1 MHPRFDGPNSA
12 GMKDA
17 ESKTQPRL
25 HPRSFAILFA
35 VSVVVAIGNTGL
47 MSILP
52 AIGREIAIPDAYMAA
67 IFSLSALLWAV
78 MSPIWA
84 RESDRRGRK
93 PLIMLGLAGFAIS
106 MLCCGLVVTA
116 GLYHLAPWY
125 VIFVIFLLARALFG
139 LIGSASNPA
148 TQAYVAERTS
158 RSERTQQMASLAGA
172 FGLGTV
178 VGPFLAPLFILPFVT
193 LAGPLFS
200 FALLSAAMLAV
211 VWRYLPEAPRARDQ
225 RRFPAAGERGF
236 SAAFGWVGKIAAQ
249 VRQPRKLAAEAI
261 AASRSSVLFPF
272 LVYGFLVATCQTA
285 QGYTL
290 GFMIIDKLELTPIK
304 ALGFISVAMAAG
316 AMAGLLAQW
325 GLIRIFNMGPKALLR
340 WGVGL
345 ACLGNL
351 ITVFAPDYWTVVAG
365 YAISALGYG
374 FARPGFTAGAS
385 LAVKMQDQAKA
396 AGYIAAVNGLNVIIA
411 PLFVGLYQA
420 VAWAPFLLN
429 AAILA
434 GLLVFALKNRVLR
447 EAGERGDDDDDE
459 ATLALLERSD
469 EGGV

>member
-1 MHPRFDGPNSA
+1 
-12 GMKDA
+12 MKDA
-17 ESKTQPRL
+17 ETKTQPRL

-35 VSVVVAIGNTGL
+35 VSIVVAIGNTGL

-52 AIGREIAIPDAYMAA
+52 AIGREIDIPDAFMAA

-84 RESDRRGRK
+84 RESDKRGRR

-116 GLYHLAPWY
+116 GLHHLAPWY

-139 LIGSASNPA
+139 LIGSSSNPA
-148 TQAYVAERTS
+148 TQAYVAERTN

-193 LAGPLFS
+193 LAGPLYA
-200 FALLSAAMLAV
+200 FALLAVAMLV
-211 VWRYLPEAPRARDQ
+211 VVYKMLPEEPVARET
-225 RRFPAAGERGF
+225 RRLAGAGL
-236 SAAFGWVGKIAAQ
+236 WKD
-249 VRQPRKLAAEAI
+249 
-261 AASRSSVLFPF
+261 SRLLPF
-272 LVYGFLVATCQTA
+272 LIYGFLVATCQTA

-290 GFMIIDKLELTPIK
+290 GFMIIDKLQLTPIK

-325 GLIRIFNMGPKALLR
+325 GLIRIFNMGPKVLLR
-340 WGVGL
+340 WGVAL
-345 ACLGNL
+345 ACVGNL
-351 ITVFAPDYWTVVAG
+351 ITAFAPDYWYVVAG
-365 YAISALGYG
+365 YAIAALGYG

-385 LAVKMQDQAKA
+385 LTVQMHEQAQA
-396 AGYIAAVNGLNVIIA
+396 AAAIAAVNGLNVIIA
-411 PLFVGLYQA
+411 PLFVALYEA
-420 VAWAPFLLN
+420 APMAPFLLN

-434 GLLVFALKNRVLR
+434 GLLVFAFRNRILR
-447 EAGERGDDDDDE
+447 EAGERGGDDDDDE